1 MEQRQHQNPDP
12 LETEGS
18 ATRKSEPENQHRHSA
33 LTYWS
38 GIIDRMHSSRRKMG
52 KGCAT
57 RRTVQVGRCRRKQKW
72 PVAKNRNGPLEFSG
86 QLTLPFAGGL
96 PRVFHDFD
104 QGAWVDP

>member
-33 LTYWS
+33 LSYWI

-57 RRTVQVGRCRRKQKW
+57 RPLGRERCRTKM
-72 PVAKNRNGPLEFSG
+72 RNTRILEFRTAQPGSTG
-86 QLTLPFAGGL
+86 LLYLGLAGCPTLYFSL
-96 PRVFHDFD
+96 RSL
-104 QGAWVDP
+104 